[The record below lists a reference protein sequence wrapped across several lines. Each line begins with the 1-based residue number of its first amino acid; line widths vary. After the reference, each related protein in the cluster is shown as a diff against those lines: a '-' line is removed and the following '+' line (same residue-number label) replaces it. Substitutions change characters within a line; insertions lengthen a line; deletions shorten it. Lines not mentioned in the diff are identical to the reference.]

1 MSSKIAKKAEK
12 DRKKNNQPQDGFLD
26 NQPVIILIG
35 ILLFTAGIGVNIA
48 RTAWGVTTWKSLIWN
63 VVFLVMYMIVFEC
76 IKIYR
81 LYHIKQ
87 EEYEAEKRKARKA
100 GRMLPQKSKI
110 DFLFEAANHRKR

>member
-1 MSSKIAKKAEK
+1 MSSKAAKKAGK
-12 DRKKNNQPQDGFLD
+12 NGKKNRQTQDAFLD

-48 RTAWGVTTWKSLIWN
+48 RTAWGVATWKSLIWN
-63 VVFLVMYMIVFEC
+63 VVFLAVYMVVFEC

-87 EEYEAEKRKARKA
+87 AEYETERRKAKKA
-100 GRMLPQKSKI
+100 GRTLPEKNKI
-110 DFLFEAANHRKR
+110 DFLFEAANHRKS